1 MTQHCE
7 NVAATGNHERKEEFE
22 GALCFLTRK
31 FVKMMLFMMDMHSI
45 LKFVSKYFQ
54 REEILIIEVEPLL
67 QRAYIALENLRGGKG
82 NKMLQFA
89 ETFPQSG
96 KYKGVELNRARH
108 QTRSKVQARMELFAI
123 QNHSDDIDIS
133 SCLFQSYN
141 FYVDFIIAQLKDR
154 F

>member
-1 MTQHCE
+1 
-7 NVAATGNHERKEEFE
+7 
-22 GALCFLTRK
+22 
-31 FVKMMLFMMDMHSI
+31 MMLFMMDMHSI

-67 QRAYIALENLRGGKG
+67 QRAYIALENLRGEKV

-108 QTRSKVQARMELFAI
+108 QTRSKVQARMEQFAI
-123 QNHSDDIDIS
+123 
-133 SCLFQSYN
+133 
-141 FYVDFIIAQLKDR
+141 
-154 F
+154 